1 MSPFRDVEPGML
13 ARVTGGAP
21 NPEMMMNVLMEL
33 SKGMAER
40 SSPTMMLLRVMMIM
54 KGLNPGSAA
63 APAKADAPGPAKAE
77 PPKP

>member
-1 MSPFRDVEPGML
+1 MSPFRDVEPELL

-40 SSPTMMLLRVMMIM
+40 SSPSMMLLRVMMIM
-54 KGLNPGSAA
+54 RGLTP
-63 APAKADAPGPAKAE
+63 PAKAEPAKAE